1 MKKNIK
7 SAVPSKS
14 PYKSVITRERF
25 LFYEVRTTAKL
36 VLENL
41 TREQIIEKIV
51 EDNLFQYPTEKV
63 LRRMAGTCLQRLEV
77 LDDRSL
83 VEAIALQPSDIAKQ
97 ICLYAMMKQYRLI
110 WDFMI
115 TVIGE
120 KYRLLDMH
128 FSRVDLNSF
137 FLRLQEQDD
146 VVASWSDNTIVKI
159 KQVIVQILVENG
171 YLDNTKSETL
181 NPVWLHPI
189 LENVIREK
197 HEEIALPAFNCFS

>member
-1 MKKNIK
+1 
-7 SAVPSKS
+7 
-14 PYKSVITRERF
+14 
-25 LFYEVRTTAKL
+25 
-36 VLENL
+36 
-41 TREQIIEKIV
+41 
-51 EDNLFQYPTEKV
+51 
-63 LRRMAGTCLQRLEV
+63 
-77 LDDRSL
+77 
-83 VEAIALQPSDIAKQ
+83 
-97 ICLYAMMKQYRLI
+97 MMKQYRLI